1 MMSTSPESGKETK
14 MDLVTVVIP
23 SYNADEGL
31 QRAIESVLGQ
41 TYPEVEVIVVDDNE
55 PGSIGRK
62 RTETLMQRFAE
73 EQRVKYLKHA
83 HNKNGAAARN
93 TGIRAASGSFV
104 AFLDD
109 DDIYYPDR
117 VRRCMDV
124 FAENP
129 QCDAVYT
136 GVDLYVQGKKRGEV
150 HPAAQGKAWRSLLLN
165 EGMLGTG
172 SNLFLKKEAIESV
185 NGFDESFIRYQDV
198 EFMLRILKEHNLQ
211 ALDEILVRKNILE
224 RNIPPYKKYRE
235 NKIALFQKFSDLI
248 SQLTEQEKRSFFDFH
263 YSVLYHSAL
272 SGGTRGEIQLAA
284 KELQAVRPLTIKE
297 KVAFGCP
304 WLWRQYYCLKNRK

>member
-1 MMSTSPESGKETK
+1 ME
-14 MDLVTVVIP
+14 LVTVVIP

-41 TYPEVEVIVVDDNE
+41 TYPKVEVIVVDDNE
-55 PGSIGRK
+55 PGSNGRK

-93 TGIRAASGSFV
+93 TGIRAASGCFV

-117 VRRCMDV
+117 IRRCMNV

-136 GVDLYVQGKKRGEV
+136 GVDLYVQGKKSGEV
-150 HPAAQGKAWRSLLLN
+150 HPTAQGKAWRSLLLN

-172 SNLFLKKEAIESV
+172 SNLFLKKEVIESV
-185 NGFDESFIRYQDV
+185 NGFDESFIRYQDI
-198 EFMLRILKEHNLQ
+198 EFMLRILKEHNLKD
-211 ALDEILVRKNILE
+211 LDEVLVRKNIMG

-235 NKIALFQKFSDLI
+235 NKITLFQKFSDLI
-248 SQLTEQEKRSFFDFH
+248 SQLTVQERRNFFDFH

-272 SGGTRGEIQLAA
+272 SGGAREDIQLAA
-284 KELQAVRPLTIKE
+284 KELQSVRPLTVKE
-297 KVAFGCP
+297 MIAFGCP
-304 WLWRQYYCLKNRK
+304 WLWRQYYCLKKRKQIM